1 MQNTNTAQLIPIA
14 TQAIAG
20 EERQAV
26 NARELHTFL
35 EVEARFND
43 WIARRIEEYGF
54 IENADFLVTQIQ
66 VTKPTRQDGN
76 LFYSNL
82 SKNPQGTLSK
92 PLEKTRRGR
101 PTKEYFLTLDT
112 AKELAMVE
120 RNAKGREAR
129 RYFIEC
135 ERQAKQ
141 AAPSLPDFTNPAE
154 AARAWAAEVEK
165 NAEQRKT
172 LIEQGERLLKAEPKA
187 AALDLLADSRGA
199 SNLSLTAKHLKIPR
213 KRLIGILRNSKW
225 IWAGSPIQATQAAI
239 DSGVMVQVAGIS
251 ERNGRQYT
259 QALVTARGLAK
270 LAVFIQGKAA

>member
-14 TQAIAG
+14 NQAIAG

-26 NARELHTFL
+26 NARELHAFL

-66 VTKPTRQDGN
+66 VTKPTGRGGN
-76 LFYSNL
+76 R
-82 SKNPQGTLSK
+82 K
-92 PLEKTRRGR
+92 PVI
-101 PTKEYFLTLDT
+101 EYFLTLDT

-141 AAPSLPDFTNPAE
+141 AAVALPDFTNPAE
-154 AARAWAAEVEK
+154 AARAWAAEVDK
-165 NAEQRKT
+165 NNEQRKT
-172 LIEQGERLLKAEPKA
+172 IIEQGERLLKAEPKA

-213 KRLIGILRNSKW
+213 HELIALLRRSKW

-259 QALVTARGLAK
+259 PALVTARGLAK
-270 LAVFIQGKAA
+270 LAVFIQGEAA

>member
-35 EVEARFND
+35 EVGKDFSN
-43 WIARRIEEYGF
+43 WIRNRIEEYGF
-54 IENADFLVTQIQ
+54 VENQDFVIFANSGEKSEST
-66 VTKPTRQDGN
+66 
-76 LFYSNL
+76 FA
-82 SKNPQGTLSK
+82 K
-92 PLEKTRRGR
+92 PLEKNRRGR

-141 AAPSLPDFTNPAE
+141 ATPSLPDFTNPAE

-270 LAVFIQGKAA
+270 LAVFIQGEAA

>member
-26 NARELHTFL
+26 NARELHAFL
-35 EVEARFND
+35 EVESKFAD
-43 WIARRIEEYGF
+43 WIKNRIEEYGF
-54 IENADFLVTQIQ
+54 IENADFLVSKILD
-66 VTKPTRQDGN
+66 TKPTGRGGN
-76 LFYSNL
+76 R
-82 SKNPQGTLSK
+82 K
-92 PLEKTRRGR
+92 PII
-101 PTKEYFLTLDT
+101 EYFLTLDT

-141 AAPSLPDFTNPAE
+141 AAVALPDFTNPAE

-270 LAVFIQGKAA
+270 LAVFLQEQAA